1 MSDIRQE
8 AFQFIQNCSVGLRVR
23 PLQSFTYKCDDQVFT
38 YIWTYSIHQ
47 VFKINLPKTKT
58 MGIGP
63 INIIHTANSFTQM
76 FSKNCHFSINSIS
89 LSPILVNIKD
99 KLLRSKPIKWLGR
112 ICMPKINIIPRLRY
126 PLKMLSVTGNCFV
139 SKEKIFPTRQALLW
153 FPPPCT
159 QWGFP
164 GDLPLEQSCDTSLHI
179 FDQMRAIHS
188 QLGALTSSGYLKRDS
203 VGYYFICSGKLYNTI
218 PRSRLLSTQ
227 CCGGTLNYLLSQN
240 MSKTLH
246 LSYRHSANLMKC
258 CRFNRLTP
266 AN

>member
-1 MSDIRQE
+1 MDHVLCSGALCWNRFATCWDRFGLGPSVSMKGNHIARAYKE
-8 AFQFIQNCSVGLRVR
+8 ILNNCLLPSFTATVWGR
-23 PLQSFTYKCDDQVFT
+23 PTYKCDDQVFT

-58 MGIGP
+58 MEIGP

-99 KLLRSKPIKWLGR
+99 KLLRRGSKPIKWLGR

-153 FPPPCT
+153 FPLPCT
-159 QWGFP
+159 Q
-164 GDLPLEQSCDTSLHI
+164 
-179 FDQMRAIHS
+179 
-188 QLGALTSSGYLKRDS
+188 
-203 VGYYFICSGKLYNTI
+203 
-218 PRSRLLSTQ
+218 
-227 CCGGTLNYLLSQN
+227 
-240 MSKTLH
+240 
-246 LSYRHSANLMKC
+246 
-258 CRFNRLTP
+258 
-266 AN
+266 